1 MTLHEL
7 FIDELKDLN
16 SAENQLVKALPKMV
30 KAATSPDLKK
40 AFQNHLEETKNQVER
55 IKQAFES
62 VSEKPRAVLCK
73 GMAGLVEEGKE
84 HIEKDARDVFG
95 DLALIGAGERVEH
108 YEIAGYTTAISMAKA
123 LKYSVAA
130 GLLAENLQEEQMAA
144 KLLFTL
150 AKPMLKET
158 AAASQDYKRAANARQ
173 DE

>member
-7 FIDELKDLN
+7 FIDELKDLS

-30 KAATSPDLKK
+30 KAATSPQLKQ
-40 AFQNHLEETKNQVER
+40 AFQDHLAETKNQVER

-62 VSEKPRAVLCK
+62 VNEKPKSVLCK

-84 HIEKDARDVFG
+84 HIEEDAGDVFG
-95 DLALIGAGERVEH
+95 DLTLIGAGERVEH

-123 LKYSVAA
+123 LKYAA
-130 GLLAENLQEEQMAA
+130 AANLLTENLQEEQKAA
-144 KLLFTL
+144 KLLFEL

-158 AAASQDYKRAANARQ
+158 ATAPK
-173 DE
+173 E

>member
-7 FIDELKDLN
+7 FIDELKDLS

-40 AFQNHLEETKNQVER
+40 AFQDHLAETKNQVER

-62 VSEKPRAVLCK
+62 VSEKPKSVLCK

-84 HIEKDARDVFG
+84 HIEEDAGDVYG

-123 LKYSVAA
+123 LKYSAA
-130 GLLAENLQEEQMAA
+130 ANLLTENLLEEQKAA
-144 KLLFTL
+144 KLLLDL
-150 AKPMLKET
+150 ARPMLKET
-158 AAASQDYKRAANARQ
+158 ATAFQG
-173 DE
+173 